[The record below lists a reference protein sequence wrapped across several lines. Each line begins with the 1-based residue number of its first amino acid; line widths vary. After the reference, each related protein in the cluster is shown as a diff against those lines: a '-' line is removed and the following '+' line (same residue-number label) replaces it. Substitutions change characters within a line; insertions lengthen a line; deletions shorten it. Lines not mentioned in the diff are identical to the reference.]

1 LEALPH
7 YGGCHVDD
15 AVSNFSIPYE
25 ISRSEWLKHNMASKS
40 ESQDDWSEVALLF
53 DLVCR
58 SSLLHCSFWRG
69 KDFGNLF
76 FL

>member
-1 LEALPH
+1 MEGLPP
-7 YGGCHVDD
+7 YGGCHFDD
-15 AVSNFSIPYE
+15 EVSHFSIPYE
-25 ISRSEWLKHNMASKS
+25 IARSEWEEHNMASKS
-40 ESQDDWSEVALLF
+40 ESLGDCYEAALLC

-58 SSLLHCSFWRG
+58 SSLLDCSFWRG